1 MSSKN
6 TVNTKENNLTEVQTK
21 ERARKRLGIH
31 GVLSILVLL
40 VMVRQFMMGNWHNV
54 FICVLTI
61 LLFMIPT
68 IVDRRFNIKM
78 PALLEGIILFF
89 IFAAEIMGEIQSF
102 YTIIPIWDTMLHTIN
117 GFIMAAIGFAMIDIL
132 NRSPR
137 IHITMSPWFVA
148 FVTFCFSMTVG
159 VVWEFFEF
167 SMDFFTST
175 DMQKDWLVGG
185 VSSVLINPSGLN
197 NPILIKD
204 ITKTV
209 ISGTIDGAP
218 QDWVINGAYLDI
230 GIIDTMKDLIV
241 NCIGAVV
248 FSIFGFLYI
257 KARGKGSIVTS
268 LIPKLKTEQEIEET
282 KRMLDEKKKKS
293 SRK

>member
-1 MSSKN
+1 MSSNK
-6 TVNTKENNLTEVQTK
+6 TKKQNFEASEK
-21 ERARKRLGIH
+21 AKKRIGIH

-40 VMVRQFMMGNWHNV
+40 VLVRQFMMGNWHNV

-78 PALLEGIILFF
+78 PALLEGVILFF
-89 IFAAEIMGEIQSF
+89 IFSAEILGEIQSF

-132 NRSPR
+132 NRSPN
-137 IHITMSPWFVA
+137 IHINMSPWFVA
-148 FVTFCFSMTVG
+148 FVTFCFSMTTG
-159 VVWEFFEF
+159 VLWEFFEF
-167 SMDFFTST
+167 SMDYFTLT
-175 DMQKDWLVGG
+175 DMQKDWLVPS

-197 NPILIKD
+197 DPIIIKD

-209 ISGTIDGAP
+209 ISGTINGIP
-218 QDWVINGAYLDI
+218 QDWTINGAYLDI
-230 GIIDTMKDLIV
+230 GIIDTMKDLLV
-241 NCIGAVV
+241 NCLGAVV

-257 KARGKGSIVTS
+257 KTRGKGNIVTS
-268 LIPKLKTEQEIEET
+268 LIPKLKTEQEIKNAEERLRN
-282 KRMLDEKKKKS
+282 KRNK

>member
-1 MSSKN
+1 MSSNK
-6 TVNTKENNLTEVQTK
+6 TKKPNSEASEK
-21 ERARKRLGIH
+21 AKKRIGIH

-40 VMVRQFMMGNWHNV
+40 VLVRQFMMGNWHNV
-54 FICVLTI
+54 FICLLTI

-78 PALLEGIILFF
+78 PALLEGVILFF
-89 IFAAEIMGEIQSF
+89 IFSAEILGEIQSF

-132 NRSPR
+132 NRSPN
-137 IHITMSPWFVA
+137 IHINMSPWFVA
-148 FVTFCFSMTVG
+148 FVTFCFSMTTG
-159 VVWEFFEF
+159 VLWEFFEF
-167 SMDFFTST
+167 SMDYFTLT
-175 DMQKDWLVGG
+175 DMQKDWLVPS

-197 NPILIKD
+197 DPIIIED

-209 ISGTIDGAP
+209 ISGTINGIP
-218 QDWVINGAYLDI
+218 QDWTINGAYLDI
-230 GIIDTMKDLIV
+230 GIIDTMKDLLV
-241 NCIGAVV
+241 NCLGAVV

-257 KARGKGSIVTS
+257 KTRGKGHIVTS
-268 LIPKLKTEQEIEET
+268 LIPKLKTEQEIKDAEET
-282 KRMLDEKKKKS
+282 LSNKRNK